1 MKNKFDKIYRATIL
15 SQNNSQSFRLTM
27 LTPTPSRI
35 NTTPLKCDTPN
46 EIDFIAVTNFLVAF
60 DSWMAKIGDKYKK
73 QSSLISRVTAYNIFR
88 DKTFNLQWLSHKW
101 IDDTCFFSENEQY
114 PSQWRYLPVF
124 YVKKP
129 WTNKYY
135 RYWFD
140 IRVDKGRSFITQDEE
155 TLLSRAFSEY
165 AAYLKWTSINK
176 LKKSDWETVEEKA
189 AAILNAHPGYTADDY
204 KKAIHDIS
212 AKVLITETKI
222 ADLEWYIALRI
233 SQYDS
238 LTQLPVAELSD
249 WRKGAISIAQELDI
263 LRDQSGIDT
272 IHKDMKRVIDLVIW
286 LHKQL
291 VVYRNSRLNA
301 ESRKEKKR
309 SAAEL
314 SFEIWRYTEEKNNLE
329 TKLDHQKR
337 AIAAYTLLLEKL
349 GQNPPPSR

>member
-1 MKNKFDKIYRATIL
+1 MKNDIDKIYRATIL
-15 SQNNSQSFRLTM
+15 SQNNSQSFHLAM

-46 EIDFIAVTNFLVAF
+46 EIDFMAVTDYLVAF

-73 QSSLISRVTAYNIFR
+73 QSSLISRVTACNIFR

-140 IRVDKGRSFITQDEE
+140 IRVDKGRSFITRDEG
-155 TLLSRAFSEY
+155 TILSRAFSGY
-165 AAYLKWTSINK
+165 AAYLKWTSIDK

-189 AAILNAHPGYTADDY
+189 AAILNTHPGYTADDY
-204 KKAIHDIS
+204 KRAIHDIS
-212 AKVLITETKI
+212 AKVLMAERKI
-222 ADLEWYIALRI
+222 EDLEAYITLRV
-233 SQYDS
+233 SQYEA

-249 WRKGAISIAQELDI
+249 WRRDAVLVTQELDI

-272 IHKDMKRVIDLVIW
+272 IHKDMKKVIDLVIW

-291 VVYRNSRLNA
+291 VVYRNSWLNA

-314 SFEIWRYTEEKNNLE
+314 SFEIWQYREEKNNLE
-329 TKLDHQKR
+329 AKLAHQKR
-337 AIAAYTLLLEKL
+337 AIAAYGLLLERL
-349 GQNPPPSR
+349 EQNPLK